1 MLKPSH
7 MQRSASPE
15 QSKPTRGS
23 VPRVIFVGSFPI
35 VPSGK
40 AMNLL
45 PNKDRAVSTILG
57 RIDTRI
63 HLYIITYSSI
73 LCQL

>member
-23 VPRVIFVGSFPI
+23 VPHVIFVGSFPI
-35 VPSGK
+35 DPSGK

-57 RIDTRI
+57 R
-63 HLYIITYSSI
+63 LESI
-73 LCQL
+73 LEFIYVL